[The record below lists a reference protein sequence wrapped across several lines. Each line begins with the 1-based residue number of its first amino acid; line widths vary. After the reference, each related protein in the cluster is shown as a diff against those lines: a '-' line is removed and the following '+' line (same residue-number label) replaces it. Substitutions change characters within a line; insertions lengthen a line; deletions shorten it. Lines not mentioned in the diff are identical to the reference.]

1 MIININILVRII
13 AAFVCRMIV
22 KSSRF
27 GFVKID
33 TELADLRSV
42 TRGIKFVPKAVEYH
56 AS

>member
-1 MIININILVRII
+1 MIININMLVRII

-22 KSSRF
+22 KSSRY
-27 GFVKID
+27 GFDKIA

-42 TRGIKFVPKAVEYH
+42 TRGIKFVPKAEVCH